1 MTSTNSNPDL
11 EAVREQLRDTR
22 GQKYWRSLDQL
33 ADTPAF
39 RDLIEREFP
48 RGASEMTDP
57 VTRRTFIK
65 LMGASLAL
73 AGVSACTYMPQEKMT
88 PYTLQPQG
96 RVPGIPLFY
105 ASTATLNGYAS
116 GILVRS
122 DDGRPTKIEGNPRH
136 PASLGGTDIF
146 TQANVLTMYDPD
158 RSQTV
163 LNNGAVST
171 WAECT
176 AALGTALSAQAA
188 AGGSGI
194 RLLTTNVT
202 SPTLAD
208 QITAFLEQYPQAR
221 WYQYEPLNRDNVYEG
236 ATMAFGEYVSTRYDF
251 TEAQVVVSL
260 DADFLA
266 PGPGFAAYARTFADG
281 RRVNKETEEMN
292 RLYVV
297 EAMPSSTGVTA
308 DHRMALR
315 AGQIEDFA
323 RALANELGAGVPGPA
338 GSLPEAATAMLR
350 AIAEDLEAH
359 RGNAIVI
366 AGDQQPAAVHAI
378 AHLLNAELGNVGSTV
393 FYTEP
398 VEARAA
404 NQTNELAGLVNE
416 MIGGQVE
423 LLIMLGGNPVYDA
436 PGDLRFAEG
445 LERVGL
451 SVHQSLFVDET
462 SVLCDWQVPAS
473 HFLESWS
480 DARAFD
486 GTASIVQP
494 LIEPLYGSKNE
505 HEVLAALLGDP
516 NARSYDIVRAYWSDK
531 LSGDFE
537 TAWQVALST
546 GIIPDTEAATVSV
559 EPSAGGIP
567 AATAPAEGIELVF
580 RPDPSL
586 WDGSFTNNGWLME
599 LPRPMTKLVW
609 DNAALMSPRTAINL
623 LGLPF
628 SIEDLANPDNRAS
641 QFALEQLS
649 QANGSMIN
657 LQYRGGSMD
666 IPVWIVPGHV
676 DDSITINLGYGRSNA
691 GRVGDGV
698 GINAYPI
705 RTSDALWFGSGA
717 EVRNLNRTYQLVSTQ
732 DHWTMEGRDIYRVG
746 IFEEYKED
754 PYYIKHEVYE
764 KKYGEE
770 EPHYESLQPP
780 VSYEGRNAWGLSI
793 DLTACIGC
801 NVCTVACQA
810 ENNIPIVGK
819 GQVAVG
825 REMHWIRIDRY
836 YAGTDLDNPTTY
848 MMPVACVQCEQAPCE
863 VVCPVAAT
871 VHDYEGINN
880 MVYNRCVGTKYCS
893 NNCPYKVRRFNFLQ
907 YNDITTVQLQLA
919 RNPEVSVR
927 NRGVME
933 KCTYCVQ
940 RISAARIAAKK
951 AAVQAGMDTY
961 TIEDG
966 AIVTAC
972 EAACP
977 TGAIVFGDINDESS
991 RVAKLKAD
999 PRNYG
1004 LLGELNLFP
1013 RTTYLARIRN
1023 PNEELEG

>member
-436 PGDLRFAEG
+436 PGDL
-445 LERVGL
+445 
-451 SVHQSLFVDET
+451 
-462 SVLCDWQVPAS
+462 
-473 HFLESWS
+473 
-480 DARAFD
+480 
-486 GTASIVQP
+486 
-494 LIEPLYGSKNE
+494 
-505 HEVLAALLGDP
+505 
-516 NARSYDIVRAYWSDK
+516 
-531 LSGDFE
+531 
-537 TAWQVALST
+537 
-546 GIIPDTEAATVSV
+546 
-559 EPSAGGIP
+559 
-567 AATAPAEGIELVF
+567 
-580 RPDPSL
+580 
-586 WDGSFTNNGWLME
+586 
-599 LPRPMTKLVW
+599 
-609 DNAALMSPRTAINL
+609 
-623 LGLPF
+623 
-628 SIEDLANPDNRAS
+628 
-641 QFALEQLS
+641 
-649 QANGSMIN
+649 
-657 LQYRGGSMD
+657 
-666 IPVWIVPGHV
+666 
-676 DDSITINLGYGRSNA
+676 
-691 GRVGDGV
+691 
-698 GINAYPI
+698 
-705 RTSDALWFGSGA
+705 
-717 EVRNLNRTYQLVSTQ
+717 
-732 DHWTMEGRDIYRVG
+732 
-746 IFEEYKED
+746 
-754 PYYIKHEVYE
+754 
-764 KKYGEE
+764 
-770 EPHYESLQPP
+770 
-780 VSYEGRNAWGLSI
+780 
-793 DLTACIGC
+793 
-801 NVCTVACQA
+801 
-810 ENNIPIVGK
+810 
-819 GQVAVG
+819 
-825 REMHWIRIDRY
+825 
-836 YAGTDLDNPTTY
+836 
-848 MMPVACVQCEQAPCE
+848 
-863 VVCPVAAT
+863 
-871 VHDYEGINN
+871 
-880 MVYNRCVGTKYCS
+880 
-893 NNCPYKVRRFNFLQ
+893 
-907 YNDITTVQLQLA
+907 
-919 RNPEVSVR
+919 
-927 NRGVME
+927 
-933 KCTYCVQ
+933 
-940 RISAARIAAKK
+940 
-951 AAVQAGMDTY
+951 
-961 TIEDG
+961 
-966 AIVTAC
+966 
-972 EAACP
+972 
-977 TGAIVFGDINDESS
+977 
-991 RVAKLKAD
+991 
-999 PRNYG
+999 
-1004 LLGELNLFP
+1004 
-1013 RTTYLARIRN
+1013 
-1023 PNEELEG
+1023 